1 MAELLDEYRLN
12 EVADRPAANLNNAQQ
27 KMLDLVR
34 ALATRPRLLLLDE
47 LAAGLNPA
55 ELDWIAERIKALA
68 RSGIAIIVVEHLMGF
83 IEHITDRVIVMN
95 AGKEIFEGKLAVA
108 VKVEAKGVDAG
119 YGTMQVLWGVDLDVR
134 AGETVLLLGANGA
147 GKTTFLKSLVGLIEA
162 RHGSIQLAGEDVTR
176 MRSSDR
182 MRLGMT
188 YMSELA
194 VFPDLS
200 IEENIRVGAQALG
213 HADPGARV
221 EELYGV
227 FPALREKRRAPASSL
242 SGGQRKMLGIAKALA
257 AEPRLLVMDEPS
269 AGLSPLFVKEV
280 IRILSDLRGR
290 GLALLIA
297 EQNIGFLEVATRV
310 FVLEGG
316 RIRFSGTVAEM
327 TDNEALRRAYFGL
340 K

>member
-1 MAELLDEYRLN
+1 MPPEAALL
-12 EVADRPAANLNNAQQ
+12 Q
-27 KMLDLVR
+27 
-34 ALATRPRLLLLDE
+34 AT
-47 LAAGLNPA
+47 
-55 ELDWIAERIKALA
+55 
-68 RSGIAIIVVEHLMGF
+68 
-83 IEHITDRVIVMN
+83 
-95 AGKEIFEGKLAVA
+95 
-108 VKVEAKGVDAG
+108 GVDAG

-134 AGETVLLLGANGA
+134 PGETVLLLGANGA
-147 GKTTFLKSLVGLIEA
+147 GKTTFLKTLVGLIEV
-162 RHGSIQLAGEDVTR
+162 RDGSIQLAGQDVTR

-200 IEENIRVGAQALG
+200 IEENLRVGAQALG
-213 HADPGARV
+213 HANPGARA
-221 EELYGV
+221 EELYGL
-227 FPALREKRRAPASSL
+227 FPVLRDKRRNPASSL

-257 AEPRLLVMDEPS
+257 AEPKLLVMDEPS

-280 IRILSDLRGR
+280 LRVLNDLRGQ
-290 GLALLIA
+290 GLSLLIA

-316 RIRFSGTVAEM
+316 RIRFSGSVAEM

>member
-1 MAELLDEYRLN
+1 MPPDTIALLD
-12 EVADRPAANLNNAQQ
+12 
-27 KMLDLVR
+27 
-34 ALATRPRLLLLDE
+34 
-47 LAAGLNPA
+47 
-55 ELDWIAERIKALA
+55 
-68 RSGIAIIVVEHLMGF
+68 
-83 IEHITDRVIVMN
+83 
-95 AGKEIFEGKLAVA
+95 
-108 VKVEAKGVDAG
+108 AKGIDAG

-134 AGETVLLLGANGA
+134 PGETVLLLGANGA

-162 RHGSIQLAGEDVTR
+162 RHGSIKLGGDDVTR

-221 EELYGV
+221 EELYRL
-227 FPALREKRRAPASSL
+227 FPVLRDKRRNLASSL

-280 IRILSDLRGR
+280 IRILSELRGR

-327 TDNEALRRAYFGL
+327 SGNEALHRAYFGL

>member
-1 MAELLDEYRLN
+1 MQPDTAALLH
-12 EVADRPAANLNNAQQ
+12 
-27 KMLDLVR
+27 
-34 ALATRPRLLLLDE
+34 AT
-47 LAAGLNPA
+47 
-55 ELDWIAERIKALA
+55 
-68 RSGIAIIVVEHLMGF
+68 GI
-83 IEHITDRVIVMN
+83 
-95 AGKEIFEGKLAVA
+95 
-108 VKVEAKGVDAG
+108 DAG

-147 GKTTFLKSLVGLIEA
+147 GKTTFLKTLVGLIAA
-162 RHGSIQLAGEDVTR
+162 RQGSVALGGEDVTR

-182 MRLGMT
+182 MRRGMT

-213 HADPGARV
+213 HPDPGARV
-221 EELYGV
+221 EELYGL
-227 FPALREKRRAPASSL
+227 FPVLREKRRAAASSL

-280 IRILSDLRGR
+280 IRVLADLRQR

>member
-1 MAELLDEYRLN
+1 MPPE
-12 EVADRPAANLNNAQQ
+12 AAPLMQ
-27 KMLDLVR
+27 
-34 ALATRPRLLLLDE
+34 
-47 LAAGLNPA
+47 AA
-55 ELDWIAERIKALA
+55 
-68 RSGIAIIVVEHLMGF
+68 
-83 IEHITDRVIVMN
+83 
-95 AGKEIFEGKLAVA
+95 
-108 VKVEAKGVDAG
+108 GVDAG

-162 RHGSIQLAGEDVTR
+162 RHGSIQLAGQDVTR

-227 FPALREKRRAPASSL
+227 LPALRRKPPAPACSL
-242 SGGQRKMLGIAKALA
+242 S
-257 AEPRLLVMDEPS
+257 
-269 AGLSPLFVKEV
+269 
-280 IRILSDLRGR
+280 RGPT
-290 GLALLIA
+290 
-297 EQNIGFLEVATRV
+297 Q
-310 FVLEGG
+310 
-316 RIRFSGTVAEM
+316 M
-327 TDNEALRRAYFGL
+327 RR
-340 K
+340 

>member
-1 MAELLDEYRLN
+1 MPPEAAPLL
-12 EVADRPAANLNNAQQ
+12 Q
-27 KMLDLVR
+27 
-34 ALATRPRLLLLDE
+34 AT
-47 LAAGLNPA
+47 
-55 ELDWIAERIKALA
+55 
-68 RSGIAIIVVEHLMGF
+68 
-83 IEHITDRVIVMN
+83 
-95 AGKEIFEGKLAVA
+95 
-108 VKVEAKGVDAG
+108 GVDAG

-147 GKTTFLKSLVGLIEA
+147 GKTTFLKSLVGLLDA
-162 RHGSIQLAGEDVTR
+162 RDGPIQLGGEDITR
-176 MRSSDR
+176 TRSSDR
-182 MRLGMT
+182 MRRGMT

-194 VFPDLS
+194 LFPDLS

-213 HADPGARV
+213 HADPGARLD
-221 EELYGV
+221 ELYGL
-227 FPALREKRRAPASSL
+227 FPVLREKRRNPASSL

-257 AEPRLLVMDEPS
+257 AEPKLLVMDEPS

-280 IRILSDLRGR
+280 IRVLMSLQGR

-297 EQNIGFLEVATRV
+297 EQNISFLEVATRL

-327 TDNEALRRAYFGL
+327 SGNEELHRAYFGL

>member
-1 MAELLDEYRLN
+1 MPPEAALLKAE
-12 EVADRPAANLNNAQQ
+12 
-27 KMLDLVR
+27 
-34 ALATRPRLLLLDE
+34 
-47 LAAGLNPA
+47 
-55 ELDWIAERIKALA
+55 
-68 RSGIAIIVVEHLMGF
+68 
-83 IEHITDRVIVMN
+83 
-95 AGKEIFEGKLAVA
+95 
-108 VKVEAKGVDAG
+108 GVDAG

-147 GKTTFLKSLVGLIEA
+147 GKTTFLKSLVGLVDA
-162 RHGSIQLAGEDVTR
+162 RHGSIKLGGEDVTR
-176 MRSSDR
+176 LRSSER

-194 VFPDLS
+194 VFPDLT
-200 IEENIRVGAQALG
+200 IEENIRIGAQALG
-213 HADPGARV
+213 HTDSAGRI
-221 EELYGV
+221 EQLYGT

>member
-1 MAELLDEYRLN
+1 MPPE
-12 EVADRPAANLNNAQQ
+12 AAAPLM
-27 KMLDLVR
+27 K
-34 ALATRPRLLLLDE
+34 
-47 LAAGLNPA
+47 AAG
-55 ELDWIAERIKALA
+55 I
-68 RSGIAIIVVEHLMGF
+68 
-83 IEHITDRVIVMN
+83 
-95 AGKEIFEGKLAVA
+95 
-108 VKVEAKGVDAG
+108 DAG

-162 RHGSIQLAGEDVTR
+162 RHGSITLAEQDITKL
-176 MRSSDR
+176 RSSDR
-182 MRLGMT
+182 MKLGMT
-188 YMSELA
+188 YLSELA
-194 VFPDLS
+194 VFPDLTL
-200 IEENIRVGAQALG
+200 EENIRVGAQALG

-221 EELYGV
+221 EEMYGL
-227 FPALREKRRAPASSL
+227 FPVLREKRRAQASSL

-280 IRILSDLRGR
+280 IRVLGELRGK

-316 RIRFSGTVAEM
+316 RIRFSGSVAEM

>member
-1 MAELLDEYRLN
+1 MLPETAPLLQ
-12 EVADRPAANLNNAQQ
+12 AN
-27 KMLDLVR
+27 
-34 ALATRPRLLLLDE
+34 
-47 LAAGLNPA
+47 
-55 ELDWIAERIKALA
+55 
-68 RSGIAIIVVEHLMGF
+68 
-83 IEHITDRVIVMN
+83 
-95 AGKEIFEGKLAVA
+95 
-108 VKVEAKGVDAG
+108 GVDAG
-119 YGTMQVLWGVDLDVR
+119 YGTMQVLWGVHLDVR

-162 RHGSIQLAGEDVTR
+162 RHGSISLGGEDVTR

-182 MRLGMT
+182 MRRGMT

-213 HADPGARV
+213 HADSDTRV

-227 FPALREKRRAPASSL
+227 FPALREKSRAQASSL

-280 IRILSDLRGR
+280 IRILSDLRGQ

>member
-1 MAELLDEYRLN
+1 MPPDAAPLLD
-12 EVADRPAANLNNAQQ
+12 
-27 KMLDLVR
+27 
-34 ALATRPRLLLLDE
+34 
-47 LAAGLNPA
+47 
-55 ELDWIAERIKALA
+55 A
-68 RSGIAIIVVEHLMGF
+68 R
-83 IEHITDRVIVMN
+83 
-95 AGKEIFEGKLAVA
+95 
-108 VKVEAKGVDAG
+108 GVDAG

-134 AGETVLLLGANGA
+134 PGETVLLLGANGA

-162 RHGSIQLAGEDVTR
+162 RHGHIDLGGEDITR
-176 MRSSDR
+176 MRSADR
-182 MRLGMT
+182 MKRGMT

-200 IEENIRVGAQALG
+200 VEENIRVGAQALG
-213 HADPGARV
+213 HADPGSRV
-221 EELYGV
+221 EELYGL
-227 FPALREKRRAPASSL
+227 FPVLRDKRRDPASSL
-242 SGGQRKMLGIAKALA
+242 SGGQRKMLGIAKALS
-257 AEPRLLVMDEPS
+257 AEPKLLVMDEPS

-280 IRILSDLRGR
+280 IRVLSGLQGR

-327 TDNEALRRAYFGL
+327 SGNEELHRAYFGL

>member
-1 MAELLDEYRLN
+1 MPSEPPLLQ
-12 EVADRPAANLNNAQQ
+12 A
-27 KMLDLVR
+27 
-34 ALATRPRLLLLDE
+34 
-47 LAAGLNPA
+47 
-55 ELDWIAERIKALA
+55 
-68 RSGIAIIVVEHLMGF
+68 SGV
-83 IEHITDRVIVMN
+83 N
-95 AGKEIFEGKLAVA
+95 
-108 VKVEAKGVDAG
+108 AG
-119 YGTMQVLWGVDLDVR
+119 YGTMQVLWGVDLDIR
-134 AGETVLLLGANGA
+134 PGETVLLLGANGA
-147 GKTTFLKSLVGLIEA
+147 GKTTFLKTLVGLIEA
-162 RHGSIQLAGEDVTR
+162 RDGVITLAGQDVTR
-176 MRSSDR
+176 MKSSNR
-182 MRLGMT
+182 MRLGMA

-200 IEENIRVGAQALG
+200 IEENLRVGAQALG
-213 HADPGARV
+213 HANPGARA
-221 EELYGV
+221 EELYGL
-227 FPALREKRRAPASSL
+227 FPVLREKRRAPASSL

-280 IRILSDLRGR
+280 IRVLGDLRRR

-327 TDNEALRRAYFGL
+327 TDNAALRQAYFGL

>member
-1 MAELLDEYRLN
+1 MPPEATSLLD
-12 EVADRPAANLNNAQQ
+12 AA
-27 KMLDLVR
+27 
-34 ALATRPRLLLLDE
+34 
-47 LAAGLNPA
+47 
-55 ELDWIAERIKALA
+55 
-68 RSGIAIIVVEHLMGF
+68 
-83 IEHITDRVIVMN
+83 
-95 AGKEIFEGKLAVA
+95 
-108 VKVEAKGVDAG
+108 GVDAG
-119 YGTMQVLWGVDLDVR
+119 YGTLQVLWGVDLDVR

-147 GKTTFLKSLVGLIEA
+147 GKTTFLKSLVGLVEA
-162 RHGSIQLAGEDVTR
+162 RGGSIKLSGEDITGL
-176 MRSSDR
+176 RSSDR
-182 MRLGMT
+182 MRRGMT

-200 IEENIRVGAQALG
+200 IEENIRIGAQALG

-221 EELYGV
+221 DELYGL
-227 FPALREKRRAPASSL
+227 FPALREKRGNPASSL

-280 IRILSDLRGR
+280 IRILSDLRGK

-327 TDNEALRRAYFGL
+327 SGNEELHRAYFGL

>member
-1 MAELLDEYRLN
+1 MPPEA
-12 EVADRPAANLNNAQQ
+12 
-27 KMLDLVR
+27 
-34 ALATRPRLLLLDE
+34 
-47 LAAGLNPA
+47 
-55 ELDWIAERIKALA
+55 
-68 RSGIAIIVVEHLMGF
+68 SLMQAS
-83 IEHITDRVIVMN
+83 RVN
-95 AGKEIFEGKLAVA
+95 
-108 VKVEAKGVDAG
+108 AG

-134 AGETVLLLGANGA
+134 PGETVLLLGANGA
-147 GKTTFLKSLVGLIEA
+147 GKTTFLKTLVGLIET
-162 RHGSIQLAGEDVTR
+162 REGSIRLAGQDITR
-176 MRSSDR
+176 MKSSDR

-200 IEENIRVGAQALG
+200 IEENLRVGAQALG
-213 HADPGARV
+213 HANPGARA
-221 EELYGV
+221 EELYGL
-227 FPALREKRRAPASSL
+227 FPVLREKRRAPASSL

-269 AGLSPLFVKEV
+269 AGLSPLLVKEV
-280 IRILSDLRGR
+280 IRVLGNLEGR

-327 TDNEALRRAYFGL
+327 TDNAALRQAYFGL

>member
-1 MAELLDEYRLN
+1 MPPDPSALLT
-12 EVADRPAANLNNAQQ
+12 A
-27 KMLDLVR
+27 
-34 ALATRPRLLLLDE
+34 
-47 LAAGLNPA
+47 
-55 ELDWIAERIKALA
+55 
-68 RSGIAIIVVEHLMGF
+68 S
-83 IEHITDRVIVMN
+83 
-95 AGKEIFEGKLAVA
+95 
-108 VKVEAKGVDAG
+108 GVDAG

-134 AGETVLLLGANGA
+134 PGETVLLLGANGA
-147 GKTTFLKSLVGLIEA
+147 GKTTFLKSLVGLIEV
-162 RHGSIQLAGEDVTR
+162 RHGAITLAGRDVTR
-176 MRSSDR
+176 LTSSAR

-213 HADPGARV
+213 HANPDARAN
-221 EELYGV
+221 ELYGL
-227 FPALREKRRAPASSL
+227 FPVLREKRRAPASSL

-257 AEPRLLVMDEPS
+257 AEPKLLVMDEPS

-280 IRILSDLRGR
+280 IRILSDLQGR

-297 EQNIGFLEVATRV
+297 EQNIGFLDIATRV

-327 TDNEALRRAYFGL
+327 TDNDALRRAYFGL

>member
-1 MAELLDEYRLN
+1 MPPETSSLLE
-12 EVADRPAANLNNAQQ
+12 AA
-27 KMLDLVR
+27 
-34 ALATRPRLLLLDE
+34 
-47 LAAGLNPA
+47 
-55 ELDWIAERIKALA
+55 
-68 RSGIAIIVVEHLMGF
+68 
-83 IEHITDRVIVMN
+83 HI
-95 AGKEIFEGKLAVA
+95 
-108 VKVEAKGVDAG
+108 DAG

-134 AGETVLLLGANGA
+134 PGETVLLLGANGA
-147 GKTTFLKSLVGLIEA
+147 GKTTFLKSLVGLVEA
-162 RHGSIQLAGEDVTR
+162 RHGSIKLGGEDVTR

-213 HADPGARV
+213 HADPGGRV
-221 EELYGV
+221 EELYRL
-227 FPALREKRRAPASSL
+227 FPVLREKRRAPASSL